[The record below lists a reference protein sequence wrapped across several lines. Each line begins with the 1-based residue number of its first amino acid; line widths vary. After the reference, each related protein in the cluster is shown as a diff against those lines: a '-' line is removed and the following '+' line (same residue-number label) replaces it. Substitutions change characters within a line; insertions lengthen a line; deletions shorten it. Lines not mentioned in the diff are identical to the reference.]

1 MDQYFQN
8 VLIEFTERWR
18 RVGKKKG
25 KAKDEEELDMKEK
38 YWVKGRNKEMMDRCF
53 AIYDQPQRE
62 MEDRREKEGGKRRG
76 KEKVEAAGYR
86 VHRYRVVFEVSIKYA
101 PIFYL
106 DTAYRPV
113 IRRPWKIE
121 FGCTVVFNQIIASCL
136 VSLEYMRA
144 HARAHACACLFRDL
158 SLLRRASFFSHS
170 LLHTLAC
177 SFASSFSL
185 FLSRSFALSLSLSQ
199 ISFFFS
205 LII

>member
-1 MDQYFQN
+1 
-8 VLIEFTERWR
+8 
-18 RVGKKKG
+18 
-25 KAKDEEELDMKEK
+25 
-38 YWVKGRNKEMMDRCF
+38 MMDRCF

-76 KEKVEAAGYR
+76 KEKMEAAGYR

-101 PIFYL
+101 PMFYL

-121 FGCTVVFNQIIASCL
+121 FGCTVVSNQIIASCL

-144 HARAHACACLFRDL
+144 HARAHACACLFRGL

-199 ISFFFS
+199 ISFFFLF